1 MNDMPTGETV
11 ATNLAPVKVVA
22 EKVEQAV
29 ELTFRKERKRLL
41 AFIRRRIPEPD
52 DAEDILQD
60 VFYQLLERLE
70 PIEQVTAWLF
80 RVARNKIIDRYRK
93 RKPESLEGLMGPLDN
108 EGEPAAR
115 MLDWVLD
122 PNGNPEDFY
131 ERSVVWDQLA
141 DALAELPAEQREA
154 FVLHELEGK
163 SFKEMADEAGVS
175 INTMLSRKRY
185 AVLHLR
191 KRLEH
196 LYKDLFTN

>member
-108 EGEPAAR
+108 EGEPGAR

-141 DALAELPAEQREA
+141 DALAELPKEQREA

>member
-1 MNDMPTGETV
+1 MNDIPARERVVTAAVPSVAHTV
-11 ATNLAPVKVVA
+11 
-22 EKVEQAV
+22 EHAV
-29 ELTFRKERKRLL
+29 EETFRKERKRLL

-93 RKPESLEGLMGPLDN
+93 RKTESLEGLMISSK
-108 EGEPAAR
+108 GEDEPAR
-115 MLDWVLD
+115 MLDWILD

-131 ERSVVWDQLA
+131 ERSMVWEHLA
-141 DALAELPAEQREA
+141 DALAELPKEQREA

-163 SFKEMADEAGVS
+163 SFKEMAEETGVS

-185 AVLHLR
+185 AILHLR
-191 KRLEH
+191 ERLQH
-196 LYKDLFTN
+196 LYNDLFKQ

>member
-1 MNDMPTGETV
+1 MNDTPAGETV
-11 ATNLAPVKVVA
+11 ASIAPVKVVA
-22 EKVEQAV
+22 KQLEHAV
-29 ELTFRKERKRLL
+29 EHTFRKERKRLL
-41 AFIRRRIPEPD
+41 SFIRKRIPQPD

-93 RKPESLEGLMGPLDN
+93 RKPESLEGMMLASD
-108 EGEPAAR
+108 GEDEPAR

-122 PNGNPEDFY
+122 PEGNPEDFY
-131 ERSVVWDQLA
+131 ERSMVWEQLA
-141 DALAELPAEQREA
+141 DALAELPKDQREA
-154 FVLHELEGK
+154 FVMHELEGK
-163 SFKEMADEAGVS
+163 SFKEMAHEAGVS

-191 KRLEH
+191 SRLKH
-196 LYKDLFTN
+196 LYQGLFK